1 MVKKKFGAVGCL
13 ATVST
18 QPKMDADIY
27 LADSVK
33 TNLVTK
39 FAVIWVKNGQTT
51 VFFAPDLLKITQG
64 KEKARRK
71 RKSAEEERRKK
82 RKKKND
88 GYNLGFYNGYFDGR
102 GLFGGNIFKYKAYLS
117 LEALK

>member
-1 MVKKKFGAVGCL
+1 M

-27 LADSVK
+27 LADFVK

-39 FAVIWVKNGQTT
+39 FAVIWVKNGQT
-51 VFFAPDLLKITQG
+51 
-64 KEKARRK
+64 
-71 RKSAEEERRKK
+71 EERRTKE
-82 RKKKND
+82 KNN
-88 GYNLGFYNGYFDGR
+88 GYYLGFYNGYFDGR
-102 GLFGGNIFKYKAYLS
+102 GLFGGNIFKYKAFLS